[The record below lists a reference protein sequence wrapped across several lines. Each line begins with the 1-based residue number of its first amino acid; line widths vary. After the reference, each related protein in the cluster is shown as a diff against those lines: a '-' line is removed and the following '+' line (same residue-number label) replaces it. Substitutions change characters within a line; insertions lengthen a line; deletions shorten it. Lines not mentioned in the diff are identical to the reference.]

1 MSILV
6 EDYIPVIK
14 YNGFNTEKSVNLGGD
29 IQTAGDGSSLVKIGQ
44 SVKKQVIQ
52 GGAIASMGTTQNSTP
67 TAAQLLGGIVTQ
79 TSATGGGT
87 VTLPTGTVMSAAV
100 TGVQVGDSFR
110 VRFANLGGGQTLT
123 ITGTT
128 GMTVVGTATVA
139 TGTNIDLLLV
149 NTGTNTWTCY
159 TNK

>member
-1 MSILV
+1 M
-6 EDYIPVIK
+6 
-14 YNGFNTEKSVNLGGD
+14 FNTEKSVNLGGD
-29 IQTAGDGSSLVKIGQ
+29 IQAAGDGSSLVKIGQ

-87 VTLPTGTVMSAAV
+87 VTLPTGTVMSTAV

-110 VRFANLGGGQTLT
+110 VRFAWWWSDFNHNRNNRHDSRRNRNRGF
-123 ITGTT
+123 
-128 GMTVVGTATVA
+128 
-139 TGTNIDLLLV
+139 
-149 NTGTNTWTCY
+149 W
-159 TNK
+159 NKH